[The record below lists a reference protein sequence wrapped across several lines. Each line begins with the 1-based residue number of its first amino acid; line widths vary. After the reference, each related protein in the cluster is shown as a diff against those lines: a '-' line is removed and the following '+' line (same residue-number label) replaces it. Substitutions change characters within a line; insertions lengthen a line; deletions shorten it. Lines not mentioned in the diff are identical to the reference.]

1 MSYSIDTTPA
11 FERNLRKFV
20 RKYPELKQR
29 IDQVFQDLRE
39 DPFQPHLRLH
49 QLRGDLRDFHAVRV
63 DHSRRIVLTLRV
75 TEREIVL
82 VAIGPHDE
90 VYR

>member
-1 MSYSIDTTPA
+1 MSYSIETTPA
-11 FERNLRKFV
+11 FERGLRKFV

-29 IDQVFQDLRE
+29 VDQVFQDLHE

-63 DHSRRIVLTLRV
+63 DYSRRIVLTLRV
-75 TEREIVL
+75 TERESIL
-82 VAIGPHDE
+82 VGIGSHDE
-90 VYR
+90 IYR